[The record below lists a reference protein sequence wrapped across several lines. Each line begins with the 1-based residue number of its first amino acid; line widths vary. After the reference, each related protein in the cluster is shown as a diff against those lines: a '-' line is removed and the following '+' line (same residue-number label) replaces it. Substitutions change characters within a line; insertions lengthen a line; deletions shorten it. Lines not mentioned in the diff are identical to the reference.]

1 MLCVIHSVTMVLV
14 LVRPMLRRLLV
25 EGILRWAVLVFL
37 MPGLTASAQEKS
49 AHWLNA
55 GNMPPGAIGSQ
66 RLHRGG
72 PLSGYFQPVQIRA
85 PEGARIALAVE
96 GSFGQSQENESL
108 AGLLIGPVYRL
119 QVTGIPNHPG
129 LEIFPTVEIIDRLYP
144 PRCLRLRYPIPI
156 ELTADELELAAR
168 GAFVTRVIYVEDP
181 SLALPVQQKRK
192 DTQPW
197 MEAARGEDPLI
208 VADRLG
214 RPIAILRIGGRVPT
228 ADGANCDCGCS
239 PPLIMYD
246 PSDVPPNNCPVPSA
260 NAIPGTQNSETVGQP
275 LSRNN
280 LPGVNR
286 PLRSIQTCST
296 DGGPVFVST
305 EVENDA
311 SVIVEDGQPADLMDA
326 HIVEVPT
333 SDYLAGDAG
342 LDGPPCDESCDSDCC
357 DEADPYACLNLI
369 GPSDEYL
376 CDGGDFGSP
385 AGVRADWSID
395 GLDREDAIAHYDTLD
410 GRVVVTQS
418 NRVCLYAP
426 RFAAVRRVV
435 NLMAHEQPVFVKQF
449 EDDQSLAKAA
459 ESQPVAMSLQR
470 HSPIINLAKRPPSL
484 YRQRQ
489 QPGELV
495 RLQATMDAYLS
506 LAPYAN
512 LQIIRTGVIDIAEKP
527 RLAKSIESAIT
538 LTANQAAQVL
548 YGVKAAHAMIGVKQ
562 PGVIYQMDEPD
573 SPKLRLIKLASCG
586 HALPGE
592 IVEFTLRFDNVG
604 DQVIGNVTIVDSLTT
619 RFEYIPDSAKSS
631 VDANFITEPNDA
643 ESSILRWEIKASVK
657 PNEGGVLRFQ
667 VRVR

>member
-1 MLCVIHSVTMVLV
+1 MVLV
-14 LVRPMLRRLLV
+14 LVRLMLNRSLV

-66 RLHRGG
+66 RLNRGG
-72 PLSGYFQPVQIRA
+72 PLSGYFQPVRIRA

-96 GSFGQSQENESL
+96 GSFGQSQANEAL
-108 AGLLIGPVYRL
+108 ASLLIGPVYRL

-144 PRCLRLRYPIPI
+144 PRGLRLRYPIPI
-156 ELTADELELAAR
+156 ELTADELELAAG
-168 GAFVTRVIYVEDP
+168 GAFVTRVIYIEDP
-181 SLALPVQQKRK
+181 SLALPVQQKTK

-197 MEAARGEDPLI
+197 MEAARGEEPLI

-214 RPIAILRIGGRVPT
+214 RPMAILRIGGRVPT

-239 PPLIMYD
+239 PPLIMHD
-246 PSDVPPNNCPVPSA
+246 PSEVPPNNCPVPGAAS
-260 NAIPGTQNSETVGQP
+260 NPGIQEGKAAGEP

-280 LPGVNR
+280 LPGLGATFR
-286 PLRSIQTCST
+286 AIRTCST
-296 DGGPVFVST
+296 DDGPSFAPT
-305 EVENDA
+305 ELEGDA
-311 SVIVEDGQPADLMDA
+311 SVIIEDGQPTEPMDA
-326 HIVEVPT
+326 PLLESP
-333 SDYLAGDAG
+333 SSEYLTGDTG
-342 LDGPPCDESCDSDCC
+342 PDGAPCEGSCDSDCC
-357 DEADPYACLNLI
+357 DEADPYACFNI
-369 GPSDEYL
+369 VGPSDEYL

-385 AGVRADWSID
+385 AGVLADWTID
-395 GLDREDAIAHYDTLD
+395 GLDREDAIAHYDTLA

-418 NRVCLYAP
+418 NRVCIYAP

-470 HSPIINLAKRPPSL
+470 HAPIINLAKRPPSL

-495 RLQATMDAYLS
+495 RLQATMDTYLS

-512 LQIIRTGVIDIAEKP
+512 LQIIRTGVIDNAEKP

-548 YGVKAAHAMIGVKQ
+548 FGVKAAHAMVGVKQ
-562 PGVIYQMDEPD
+562 PGVLYRLDEPE

-586 HALPGE
+586 HALPGD

-643 ESSILRWEIKASVK
+643 ESSILRWEIKAPVK